1 MTFLLL
7 VTYIAFI
14 GLGLPDTILGAA
26 WPLMFGE
33 FRVPISVVSAV
44 SIVISFGTIL
54 SSLFSVSVLRRFGT
68 GKVVLASVL
77 LTAVALLGYSVS
89 GEFWLLCL
97 FAVPLGIGGGSI
109 DVALNNYAA
118 LHFRPLH
125 MHWLHASWGVG
136 ATLGPAV
143 LSGVLCLGFAWRAAY
158 IVVAGLL
165 FGIALLMVF
174 ALPLWRRAS
183 EQEGASRAELPGI
196 RKALSIPGMRFAMLS
211 FFAYTCLEN
220 TSGLWCASYLTQT
233 RGFAP
238 ERAAAVVSILFM
250 MLMVGRVLNGALS
263 VKVSN
268 RTLLRFGF
276 ALVLLGILALLS
288 PLDPTFGV
296 ALVGLGLAPG
306 YPTLVHETPKN
317 FGEAVSER
325 ALGLQ
330 MASSY
335 VAAITVPPLFGA
347 LAGCFSLALFPPCL
361 AAFWSLFVFARLG
374 LGWRVGRSASAS
386 R

>member
-1 MTFLLL
+1 MPFLLI

-33 FRVPISVVSAV
+33 FGVPVSVVSAV

-54 SSLFSVSVLRRFGT
+54 SSLFSVTLLRRFGT

-89 GEFWLLCL
+89 GAFWLLCL
-97 FAVPLGIGGGSI
+97 FAVPLGVGGGSI

-118 LHFRPLH
+118 VHFKPIH
-125 MHWLHASWGVG
+125 MHWLHASWGIG

-143 LSGVLCLGFAWRAAY
+143 LSGVLYLGFAWRAAY
-158 IVVAGLL
+158 TVVAGLL
-165 FGIALLMVF
+165 FGIAALMFF
-174 ALPLWRRAS
+174 ALPFWRHSSSS
-183 EQEGASRAELPGI
+183 ESASRAELPSI
-196 RKALSIPGMRFAMLS
+196 REALSIPGMRFAMLS

-220 TSGLWCASYLTQT
+220 TSGLWCASYLNQV

-238 ERAAAVVSILFM
+238 ERAAAVVSVLFM
-250 MLMVGRVLNGALS
+250 MLMLGRILNGALS
-263 VKVSN
+263 VKFSN
-268 RTLLRFGF
+268 RALLRFGF
-276 ALVLLGILALLS
+276 ALVILGILTLFS
-288 PLDPTFGV
+288 PLDPTIGV
-296 ALVGLGLAPG
+296 ALIGLGFAPG
-306 YPTLVHETPKN
+306 YPTLVHETPRN
-317 FGEAVSER
+317 FGEQVSER

-347 LAGCFSLALFPPCL
+347 LAGCFSLSLFPPCL
-361 AAFWSLFVFARLG
+361 AAFWCLFVFARWRLG
-374 LGWRVGRSASAS
+374 KSLSP
-386 R
+386 

>member
-33 FRVPISVVSAV
+33 FGVPVSVVSAV

-54 SSLFSVSVLRRFGT
+54 SSLFSVTLLRRFGT

-77 LTAVALLGYSVS
+77 LTALALLGYSVS

-97 FAVPLGIGGGSI
+97 FAVPLGLGGGSI

-118 LHFRPLH
+118 VHFKPLH
-125 MHWLHASWGVG
+125 MHWLHACWGVG

-143 LSGVLCLGFAWRAAY
+143 LSGVLFLGFAWRAAY
-158 IVVAGLL
+158 TVVAALL
-165 FGIALLMVF
+165 FGISALMFF
-174 ALPLWRRAS
+174 ALPFWKRTANS
-183 EQEGASRAELPGI
+183 ESASRAELPSI
-196 RKALSIPGMRFAMLS
+196 RTALSIPGMRFAMLS

-220 TSGLWCASYLTQT
+220 TSGLWCASYLNQV

-238 ERAAAVVSILFM
+238 ERAAAAVSVLFM
-250 MLMVGRVLNGALS
+250 LLMLGRFLNGALS
-263 VKVSN
+263 VKFSN
-268 RTLLRFGF
+268 RALLKFGF
-276 ALVLLGILALLS
+276 TLVIIGILTLFS

-296 ALVGLGLAPG
+296 ALIGLGVAPA
-306 YPTLVHETPKN
+306 YPALVHETPHN
-317 FGEAVSER
+317 FGEQASER

-347 LAGCFSLALFPPCL
+347 FAGKFSLSLFPPCL
-361 AAFWSLFVFARLG
+361 AAFWCLFVFARVMLG
-374 LGWRVGRSASAS
+374 RRVAR
-386 R
+386 